1 MDEEGR
7 RRRTPG
13 EVDGLILDAARE
25 MFAAKGYAG
34 TSSREIATLAG
45 VHEPAI
51 YRRFGSKAGLF
62 DAAVRRPFNEAIA
75 AYMANYESQLERPQ
89 STEELVRNWV
99 EPVFRLVSGHRELL
113 VALLAAE
120 RFHDEDQPA
129 ERTWELD
136 ALLRQMDGQAQVET
150 GRRGLG
156 SGGDAGLTVRISAAM
171 VLGMVLL
178 GDWLLGDDPER
189 TQDAVAEEMVRMITY
204 GVETREP
211 SEARAA
217 IPAGSG
223 AGPGAWP
230 TPELGLILDRLADA
244 ERRAAVA
251 EYELARLRSE
261 HEPAGLGAEHEL
273 PGRRPEHE
281 LALRPEHET
290 RGLRSGQD
298 EKGS

>member
-1 MDEEGR
+1 
-7 RRRTPG
+7 
-13 EVDGLILDAARE
+13 VDDLILDAARE

-75 AYMANYESQLERPQ
+75 VYMQNYESQLERPR
-89 STEELVRNWV
+89 STEDLVRYWV
-99 EPVFRLVSGHRELL
+99 EPVYRLVSEHRELL

-120 RFHDEDQPA
+120 QFHDEDQPR

-136 ALLRQMDGQAQVET
+136 ALLRRMDGQAQVET
-150 GRRGLG
+150 DRRGLG
-156 SGGDAGLTVRISAAM
+156 SGGDAGLTVRVSAGM
-171 VLGMVLL
+171 ILGMVLL
-178 GDWLLGDDPER
+178 GDWLLGRGPDRAGDR
-189 TQDAVAEEMVRMITY
+189 DVVAEMIRMITY

-211 SEARAA
+211 AA
-217 IPAGSG
+217 PATVPQATVPQADLPPTTDTPAPAG
-223 AGPGAWP
+223 

-251 EYELARLRSE
+251 EYQL
-261 HEPAGLGAEHEL
+261 HEL
-273 PGRRPEHE
+273 KI
-281 LALRPEHET
+281 AMT
-290 RGLRSGQD
+290 TSQ
-298 EKGS
+298 SS

>member
-1 MDEEGR
+1 MTHPDGR
-7 RRRTPG
+7 RRRTTG
-13 EVDGLILDAARE
+13 EVDDLILDAARE

-62 DAAVRRPFNEAIA
+62 DAAVRRPFNDAIA
-75 AYMANYESQLERPQ
+75 AYMTNYESQLERPQ

-99 EPVFRLVSGHRELL
+99 EPVYRLVSGHRELL

-120 RFHDEDQPA
+120 RFHSAEQLNAEQFNGEDQPA

-136 ALLRQMDGQAQVET
+136 ALLRRMDGQAQFET
-150 GRRGLG
+150 DRRGLG

-178 GDWLLGDDPER
+178 GDWLLGAGPGRADDAE
-189 TQDAVAEEMVRMITY
+189 VAAEMIRMITY
-204 GVETREP
+204 GVESREP
-211 SEARAA
+211 GPEVR
-217 IPAGSG
+217 PA
-223 AGPGAWP
+223 PG
-230 TPELGLILDRLADA
+230 PELGLVLDRLADA

-251 EYELARLRSE
+251 EHELTRLR
-261 HEPAGLGAEHEL
+261 AELE
-273 PGRRPEHE
+273 
-281 LALRPEHET
+281 A
-290 RGLRSGQD
+290 S
-298 EKGS
+298 KGS

>member
-1 MDEEGR
+1 MSQPDPREPADGR

-13 EVDGLILDAARE
+13 EVDDLILDAARE

-75 AYMANYESQLERPQ
+75 VYMQNYESQLERPR
-89 STEELVRNWV
+89 STEDLVRYWV
-99 EPVFRLVSGHRELL
+99 EPVYRLVSEHRELL

-120 RFHDEDQPA
+120 QFHDEDQPR

-136 ALLRQMDGQAQVET
+136 ALLRRMDGQAQVET
-150 GRRGLG
+150 DRRGLG
-156 SGGDAGLTVRISAAM
+156 SGGDAGLTVRVSAGM
-171 VLGMVLL
+171 ILGMVLL
-178 GDWLLGDDPER
+178 GDWLLGRGPDRAGDR
-189 TQDAVAEEMVRMITY
+189 DVVAEMIRMITY

-211 SEARAA
+211 AA
-217 IPAGSG
+217 PATVPQATVPQADLPPTTDTPAPAG
-223 AGPGAWP
+223 

-251 EYELARLRSE
+251 EYQL
-261 HEPAGLGAEHEL
+261 HEL
-273 PGRRPEHE
+273 KI
-281 LALRPEHET
+281 AIT
-290 RGLRSGQD
+290 TSQ
-298 EKGS
+298 SS